1 MESETMNDILSKVY
15 YNNTVQDYLIAL
27 GIIVGGILILRIFKK
42 VILSRLKKWS
52 DQTETKLDNFLINT
66 IEKFALPAL
75 NFVILYIGINY
86 LELSEKA
93 HQVIRIA
100 VAVIVTY
107 FVLRLIST
115 TALHGLQSYVR
126 KQDQG
131 EEKVK
136 QLGGIMLILNIIIWA
151 VGAIFLFDNLGY
163 NVGTIIAG
171 LGIGGIAIALAAQ
184 NILGDL
190 FNYFVIFFDRPF
202 EIGDFIVLDDKS
214 GTVEYIGIKTTRVK
228 ALSGEQLILSNSDLT
243 KSRVHNFKRMD
254 RRRIQFDVRVTYQT
268 PIEQVREIPELI
280 RSIVTSISDITLD
293 RTHFMAFGESSLVFQ
308 TVYFVENS
316 DFNKYM
322 DIQQNINLRLFE
334 EFEKRGIEF
343 AYPTQSIFLT
353 PTEKDNSKTEMLS
366 QHHR

>member
-1 MESETMNDILSKVY
+1 MESQTMNDILSKVY
-15 YNNTVQDYLIAL
+15 YKNTVQDYLIAA
-27 GIIVGGILILRIFKK
+27 GIIVGGILILSIFKR

-52 DQTETKLDNFLINT
+52 ERTETKLDNFLVNA

-75 NFVILYIGINY
+75 NFVILYIGVNY

-93 HQVIRIA
+93 HQVVRIA

-115 TALHGLQSYVR
+115 TALHGMQSYVR
-126 KQDQG
+126 KQEQG

-136 QLGGIMLILNIIIWA
+136 QLGGIMLILNFIIWA

-202 EIGDFIVLDDKS
+202 EIGDFIVIDDKS

-254 RRRIQFDVRVTYQT
+254 RRRIQFDIGVTYQT
-268 PIEQVREIPELI
+268 PLDQLKEIPGI
-280 RSIVTSISDITLD
+280 IKNIVTSLDGVTLD
-293 RTHFMAFGESSLVFQ
+293 RSHFMAYGESSIVFQ

-316 DFNKYM
+316 DFNVYM
-322 DIQQNINLRLFE
+322 DIRQNINLKLYE
-334 EFEKRGIEF
+334 EFEKRGIQF
-343 AYPTQSIFLT
+343 AYPTRSIFLT
-353 PTEKDNSKTEMLS
+353 HIEKENGKSEVLS
-366 QHHR
+366 QHH